1 MNDEKLSN
9 LLRRKFDEPLL
20 STERFFVLKITQAVI
35 VHLVITREFL
45 SETEQVI
52 ASFDQIQV

>member
-20 STERFFVLKITQAVI
+20 STERFSVLKITQAVI
-35 VHLVITREFL
+35 VRLVIMREFL
-45 SETEQVI
+45 SEMEQAI
-52 ASFDQIQV
+52 ANSGQIQV